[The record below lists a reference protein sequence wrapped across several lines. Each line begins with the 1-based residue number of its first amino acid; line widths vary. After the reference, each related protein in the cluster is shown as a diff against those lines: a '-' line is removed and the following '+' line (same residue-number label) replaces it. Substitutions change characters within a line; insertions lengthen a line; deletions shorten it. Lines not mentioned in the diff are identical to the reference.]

1 MNELKGFSVKMRLN
15 ILVMVSFIPFT
26 LMIIF
31 LLWMVYSFSQRYD
44 SSVENITRA
53 NVYTADFKES
63 IDYTMYIIVAN
74 SERADELVDREES
87 YRLIEDARDTFRQLN
102 AAARNEDT
110 RNRLKRII
118 ASLNSLEQQVGE
130 LEKSARVIGSYE
142 KNMERLDLDIRVMT
156 ELIQEQVQEY
166 IYYEAASLAVIR
178 EGIRA
183 DVGNVILIS
192 GLVLAALLALYL
204 LVSGVITASITK
216 PLQKLREATRLAGR
230 GDFAV
235 RAPEY
240 EGTAAVPAL
249 AGQKDELAV
258 LNVSFNQMMERIGNL
273 VEDIRVEQ
281 LKLRA
286 AELNLLQAQINPH
299 FLYNTLDAI
308 IWMAESGQTE
318 QVITMVSAL
327 SDFFR
332 TTLSK
337 GRDFITVREEE
348 THIESYLKIQQ
359 FRYRDIL
366 EYSIDIPEELYGCQ
380 VLKLTLQPVVEN
392 ALYHGIKS
400 KRGMGHI
407 AVKGR
412 RLGNLLLLTV
422 EDDGMGMTEE
432 RLEAVRRGLSK
443 ETDSGDGDG
452 FGLYNIQQRI
462 KLYYGQEYGME
473 IDSQY
478 GKGTRV
484 EITIPVK
491 KP

>member
-1 MNELKGFSVKMRLN
+1 
-15 ILVMVSFIPFT
+15 
-26 LMIIF
+26 
-31 LLWMVYSFSQRYD
+31 
-44 SSVENITRA
+44 
-53 NVYTADFKES
+53 
-63 IDYTMYIIVAN
+63 
-74 SERADELVDREES
+74 
-87 YRLIEDARDTFRQLN
+87 
-102 AAARNEDT
+102 
-110 RNRLKRII
+110 
-118 ASLNSLEQQVGE
+118 
-130 LEKSARVIGSYE
+130 
-142 KNMERLDLDIRVMT
+142 
-156 ELIQEQVQEY
+156 
-166 IYYEAASLAVIR
+166 
-178 EGIRA
+178 
-183 DVGNVILIS
+183 
-192 GLVLAALLALYL
+192 
-204 LVSGVITASITK
+204 
-216 PLQKLREATRLAGR
+216 
-230 GDFAV
+230 
-235 RAPEY
+235 
-240 EGTAAVPAL
+240 
-249 AGQKDELAV
+249 
-258 LNVSFNQMMERIGNL
+258 
-273 VEDIRVEQ
+273 
-281 LKLRA
+281 
-286 AELNLLQAQINPH
+286 
-299 FLYNTLDAI
+299 
-308 IWMAESGQTE
+308 MAESGQTE

-452 FGLYNIQQRI
+452 FGLYNIQQRS

>member
-1 MNELKGFSVKMRLN
+1 MWKKEASIKNRLN
-15 ILVMVSFIPFT
+15 MLLVICLVPLTVLILYLVVIMQQ
-26 LMIIF
+26 
-31 LLWMVYSFSQRYD
+31 FSGRYD
-44 SSVENITRA
+44 EVVENITKA
-53 NVYTADFKES
+53 NAYNIDFKDDL
-63 IDYTMYIIVAN
+63 DYQMYIIVAN
-74 SERADELVDREES
+74 SERADELIDTAEPRRMIEEAREVFQGLYES
-87 YRLIEDARDTFRQLN
+87 ADAEYGKQRL
-102 AAARNEDT
+102 
-110 RNRLKRII
+110 NRILKR
-118 ASLNSLEQQVGE
+118 LNILED
-130 LEKSARVIGSYE
+130 RVIEIETDAKVSGFYD
-142 KNMERLDLDIRVMT
+142 KNMERLDLDIRVLT
-156 ELIQEQVQEY
+156 ELIQEQIQEY
-166 IYYEAASLAVIR
+166 IYYETTNLEVLR
-178 EGIRA
+178 EGIRS
-183 DVGNVILIS
+183 DVDRTLRMTSIIFLLILVSAFLIS
-192 GLVLAALLALYL
+192 
-204 LVSGVITASITK
+204 
-216 PLQKLREATRLAGR
+216 QKLMQGIMVPIGRLCEVTRKAAG
-230 GDFAV
+230 GDFTV
-235 RAPEY
+235 RAKEDNS
-240 EGTAAVPAL
+240 A
-249 AGQKDELAV
+249 ELSV
-258 LNVSFNQMMERIGNL
+258 LNSSFNSMIEKIGNL

-281 LKLRA
+281 LNLRA
-286 AELNLLQAQINPH
+286 TELKLLQAQINPH
-299 FLYNTLDAI
+299 FLYNTLDTI
-308 IWMAESGQTE
+308 IWLAEAGKKDD
-318 QVITMVSAL
+318 VVMMVTTL

-337 GRDFITVREEE
+337 GRDYISVREEE
-348 THIESYLKIQQ
+348 AHIRSYLQIQQ